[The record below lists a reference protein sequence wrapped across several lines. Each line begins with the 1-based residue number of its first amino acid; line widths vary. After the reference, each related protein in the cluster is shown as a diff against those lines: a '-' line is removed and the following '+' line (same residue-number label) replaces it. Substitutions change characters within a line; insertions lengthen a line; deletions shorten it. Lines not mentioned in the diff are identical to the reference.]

1 MEDCRWEHHIRR
13 KLHLELIL
21 MHTTMAIRKKVLI
34 FGIAIL
40 AVLAVFLR
48 FRSAREILAERGTV
62 KANAEGQL
70 ELAISLKSTSF
81 TSNSPLSL
89 LVAHN
94 ALHGNTNLS
103 EAQGSNYIQMLSR
116 LIETYQDG
124 GFQKYLTFKKSFGD
138 AQLGIPA
145 GNEIAECS
153 VEELERLWNSKS
165 AAFVAILAGSSNALP
180 ETFKLRIT
188 KFDPKS
194 IVYEVRTTVVGE
206 SGLERIL
213 RGKQVNGIAR
223 IENRYF
229 NYNHGPTQILQED
242 GNIKWVNV
250 AFTCYT
256 DLAELPGYV
265 AISSYWNP
273 VRHQWVP
280 YEMFS
285 CSPPTLFL
293 MF

>member
-1 MEDCRWEHHIRR
+1 M
-13 KLHLELIL
+13 
-21 MHTTMAIRKKVLI
+21 TIRKKVLF
-34 FGIAIL
+34 FGIAIF
-40 AVLAVFLR
+40 AALAVFLR
-48 FRSAREILAERGTV
+48 IRSARENRAERGTAE
-62 KANAEGQL
+62 ANAEAQL
-70 ELAISLKSTSF
+70 ELTKSFKSPFF

-103 EAQGSNYIQMLSR
+103 GAQRINYIQMLAL

-124 GFQKYLTFKKSFGD
+124 GFQKYLNFKKSFGD

-153 VEELERLWNSKS
+153 IEDLERIWNSKS
-165 AAFVAILAGSSNALP
+165 AAFIAILAGSSNALP

-194 IVYEVRTTVVGE
+194 LVCDVRTTVVGE
-206 SGLERIL
+206 SGLDRML
-213 RGKQVNGIAR
+213 RGKQFNGMGR

-229 NYNHGPTQILQED
+229 RYNRGPTQIIEEN
-242 GNIKWVNV
+242 GHIKWVNV

-265 AISSYWNP
+265 AISSYWDP
-273 VRHQWVP
+273 VRLQWVP
-280 YEMFS
+280 YEMLS
-285 CSPPTLFL
+285 CSPPNLFL